1 MAEELY
7 GIVSVLD
14 DEHQNAVWN
23 IWGEI
28 EREFGVSISAT
39 HVPHFSYHVAKTY
52 GDNLH
57 GMLESIAGETPP
69 VQTSSGILGIF
80 NAPPPLFFLPLVR
93 TDALSALH
101 RRLWAQLDPIATGV
115 FDRYAPEVWMA
126 TVNLA
131 PDIERDLS
139 AELLP
144 YLLKRDLHWQI
155 TVDNVCL
162 LHDTGERQVLE
173 ARFDLDRG

>member
-1 MAEELY
+1 MGEEMY

-14 DEHQNAVWN
+14 GEHQEA
-23 IWGEI
+23 IWRLWAEI
-28 EREFGVSISAT
+28 EREFDVSISET
-39 HVPHFSYHVAKTY
+39 HVPHFSYHVAKSY
-52 GDNLH
+52 GDRIHEL
-57 GMLESIAGETPP
+57 LDSIAAITAP
-69 VQTSSGILGIF
+69 VLTASFFIGVF

-101 RRLWAQLDPIATGV
+101 RRLWSELEPIAV
-115 FDRYAPEVWMA
+115 EPMDRYAAEGWFA

-131 PDIERDLS
+131 PDIEKDISR
-139 AELLP
+139 ELLP
-144 YLLKRDLHWQI
+144 FLQQRDFEWGI

-173 ARFDLDRG
+173 ARFVLRG

>member
-1 MAEELY
+1 MAKEMY

-14 DEHQNAVWN
+14 DEHQNA
-23 IWGEI
+23 IWRLWEEI
-28 EREFGVSISAT
+28 ECDFAVSIRDT
-39 HVPHFSYHVAKTY
+39 HVPHFSYHVARSYAETVRET
-52 GDNLH
+52 
-57 GMLESIAGETPP
+57 LERIARKTPP
-69 VQTSSGILGIF
+69 IPTSSGILGIF
-80 NAPPPLFFLPLVR
+80 NAPPPLFFLPLIR

-101 RRLWAQLDPIATGV
+101 RRLWIELDPIATGAM
-115 FDRYAPEVWMA
+115 DRYAPKVWMA

-144 YLLKRDLHWQI
+144 YLLGRQMSWEI

-162 LHDTGERQVLE
+162 LHDTGERQLLE
-173 ARFDLDRG
+173 ARFELRG